1 MNLSRRLRRPQVFS
15 RSDFEIRESLIPG
28 IGMGLFAKEDVFKGD
43 TVGFYTGRIL
53 DDKSANSSK
62 YCESKY
68 LLWICKDH
76 WIYGE
81 GKEANYTRYI
91 NHSTKPN
98 IKLVVS
104 TRWKTARFEV
114 IRRIRAGEELFF
126 DYGDEYWINVD
137 IDPVERSNAIRK
149 TISN

>member
-1 MNLSRRLRRPQVFS
+1 
-15 RSDFEIRESLIPG
+15 
-28 IGMGLFAKEDVFKGD
+28 MGLFPKEDVQKGD
-43 TVGFYTGRIL
+43 TVGYYTGRVL

-81 GKEANYTRYI
+81 GKKSNYTRYI

-104 TRWKTARFEV
+104 TRWKTARFEAL
-114 IRRIRAGEELFF
+114 RKIRAGEELFF

-137 IDPVERSNAIRK
+137 ISPVERN
-149 TISN
+149 

>member
-1 MNLSRRLRRPQVFS
+1 MQVRSRVRSPKVFAEK
-15 RSDFEIRESLIPG
+15 DFEIKESKIPG
-28 IGMGLFAKEDVFKGD
+28 IGMGLFPKQDLIKGD
-43 TVGFYTGRIL
+43 TVGYYTGRVL
-53 DDKSANSSK
+53 NDKSANSPK

-81 GKEANYTRYI
+81 GKESNYTRYI

-98 IKLVVS
+98 VKLVTS

-114 IRRIRAGEELFF
+114 LRKIKAGEELFF
-126 DYGDEYWINVD
+126 DYGDEYWIHVD
-137 IDPVERSNAIRK
+137 ISPLERN
-149 TISN
+149 